1 MATTRTTFKV
11 CEPLW
16 QHFTQQT
23 EALFLK
29 RDAFLNHMIR
39 LEIPRLEQ
47 ELEGRK
53 ELSEKARRYLAG
65 ELKRLDGQPKTVVI
79 EQETADDLDKVV
91 KRMNLF
97 RDGFINRL
105 IVWLRSS
112 DVLLQKLQIP
122 TTLDELGESNGGEPN
137 GMPVSPLGA
146 IEAVRNDPFTYIREY
161 LKPAGSGGVYTVH
174 FPEELIG
181 LSCYLDDEQ
190 IPDTEAYNL
199 KKMLGETL

>member
-16 QHFTQQT
+16 QNFTQQT

-29 RDAFLNHMIR
+29 RDAFLNHLIR
-39 LEIPRLEQ
+39 QEIPRLEQ
-47 ELEGRK
+47 ELEGKK

-65 ELKRLDGQPKTVVI
+65 ELKRLDGRPKTVVI
-79 EQETADDLDKVV
+79 EQETADALDNLV

-112 DVLLQKLQIP
+112 DTLLRELKIP
-122 TTLDELGESNGGEPN
+122 ITLDELGKSNDGEPN
-137 GMPVSPLGA
+137 AMPVSPLGT
-146 IEAVRNDPFTYIREY
+146 IDAVRNDPFTYIRES
-161 LKPAGSGGVYTVH
+161 LELAESGGVYTVL
-174 FPEELIG
+174 FPEKLIG
-181 LSCYLDDEQ
+181 LSCYLEDEQ
-190 IPDTEAYNL
+190 VPGTEAYNL
-199 KKMLGETL
+199 KALGDEL